1 MQITLPDYATR
12 FDSLSLSVCF
22 LDLKGV
28 GDTPRQATG
37 FFWRRGEKVFLV
49 TNWHNVTGINIID
62 GKPMSNGWCPDSLG
76 MQYFTKPVVV
86 DPSKIAMIPNAK
98 SLDAPIVDVSLFEHF
113 EQPFWIQHTKTFE
126 MGIDVVAIP
135 VSHLLSNTKAVQC
148 VNDFSYPRLYQ
159 FVGSDVFIVG
169 HPIAKAHNAYPV
181 SFPVWKR
188 GSIASELIV
197 PWNMRPAFLVDAR
210 TSRGMSGSPVFSRIF
225 GPAAHGDGTIQA
237 DNILTS
243 EFMGIYSGRIFDDD
257 NEASIGM
264 VWHRN
269 LVDQILD
276 APCAGSRDWT
286 AATVPNLF
294 TVSEG
299 AGKKV

>member
-12 FDSLSLSVCF
+12 FEALTFSVCF

-37 FFWRRGEKVFLV
+37 YFWRRADNVFLV

-62 GKPMSNGWCPDSLG
+62 GKAMANGWCPERFG
-76 MQYFTKPVVV
+76 MQYFKKPTPADSNSINMTLEAPTV
-86 DPSKIAMIPNAK
+86 DIPLYEHFDAPHWMQHAK
-98 SLDAPIVDVSLFEHF
+98 SFD
-113 EQPFWIQHTKTFE
+113 
-126 MGIDVVAIP
+126 MGIDVVVIS
-135 VSHLLSNTKAVQC
+135 VSEFVDRKAVQC
-148 VNDFSYPRLYQ
+148 VNDRSYPRLFQ

-169 HPIAKAHNAYPV
+169 HPIAKVHNEYPI

-188 GSIASELIV
+188 GSIASEILV
-197 PWNMRPAFLVDAR
+197 PWNRRPAFLVDAR
-210 TSRGMSGSPVFSRIF
+210 TSKGMSGSPVFSRVF
-225 GPAAHGDGTIQA
+225 GPAALGDGTLQA

-243 EFMGIYSGRIFDDD
+243 EFMGTYSGRIFDDD

-269 LVDQILD
+269 IVDQILD
-276 APCAGSRDWT
+276 APSPGSRGWKPP
-286 AATVPNLF
+286 TVPEIFVVN
-294 TVSEG
+294 E
-299 AGKKV
+299 KPKRKD